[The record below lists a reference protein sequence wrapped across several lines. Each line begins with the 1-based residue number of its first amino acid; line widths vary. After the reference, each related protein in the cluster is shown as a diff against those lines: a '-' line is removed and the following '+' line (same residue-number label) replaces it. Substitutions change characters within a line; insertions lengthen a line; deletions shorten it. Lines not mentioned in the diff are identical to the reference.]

1 MTPSTISD
9 ATTLPFLSIVI
20 KQDKV
25 NRSSP
30 SFNEQMPLDKALGSA
45 VPMFQNPTVQFGAVI
60 GCNVIMV
67 LAGVIAGY
75 VPAKRAVS
83 IKLVDALTS

>member
-1 MTPSTISD
+1 MKKYLEIKSRKAMGVRVKRPSNWWIH
-9 ATTLPFLSIVI
+9 
-20 KQDKV
+20 
-25 NRSSP
+25 
-30 SFNEQMPLDKALGSA
+30 
-45 VPMFQNPTVQFGAVI
+45 
-60 GCNVIMV
+60 VIMV

>member
-1 MTPSTISD
+1 
-9 ATTLPFLSIVI
+9 
-20 KQDKV
+20 
-25 NRSSP
+25 
-30 SFNEQMPLDKALGSA
+30 
-45 VPMFQNPTVQFGAVI
+45 MFQNPTVQFGAVI